1 MCEHM
6 CINRRCAACSEL
18 RIVHISVLCGVRAIV
33 RNVLQVVHV
42 VREDVR
48 SLP

>member
-1 MCEHM
+1 M

-18 RIVHISVLCGVRAIV
+18 RIVHVSVLCGVRAIV
-33 RNVLQVVHV
+33 RIVLNRDVVM
-42 VREDVR
+42 REGVR